1 MALSDVWMATLT
13 QGYMSLTEAII
24 NNFFFTSVDSGA
36 NAQGLWEALTA
47 EDNLI
52 EAINGIQNAN
62 IHNRNLRVINL
73 GSLLD
78 FYDVGIE
85 GDGAV
90 TAGDMLPPHDAVNFT
105 LKLNTRAVKP
115 GSKRFVGLTES
126 MVSNG
131 IINDSGLIVNIGA
144 LEIALSETQSNGS
157 WDYNPI
163 VVKRVGLPT
172 PGTPPYTSYRLPE
185 DDGELVFGQVVAA
198 LVNLKVS
205 HQVSRGNGR

>member
-13 QGYMSLTEAII
+13 QGYMSLSEPIL
-24 NNFFFTSVDSGA
+24 NNFFFTSVDAGA
-36 NAQGLWEALTA
+36 NAQGLWEAITA
-47 EDNLI
+47 TDNLLDV
-52 EAINGIQNAN
+52 INGIQNAN

-73 GSLLD
+73 GSLID
-78 FYDVGIE
+78 FYDVGLE
-85 GDGAV
+85 GVGAV
-90 TAGDMLPPHDAVNFT
+90 TAGEMLPPHDAVNFT

-115 GSKRFVGLTES
+115 GSKRFIGLTES
-126 MVSNG
+126 MVANG
-131 IINDSGLIVNIGA
+131 VINDSGLITAIGA
-144 LEIALSETQSNGS
+144 LEIELSETQSNGS
-157 WDYNPI
+157 FDYNPV

-185 DDGELVFGQVVAA
+185 DDSELVFGSVIAA